1 MGISKVVLLGAVA
14 ALLATACNFS
24 LPDDG
29 TPGPEAYKTPIAE
42 ARRSGLDVYWLGKE
56 VLVDGTHWD
65 TIEAAFPI
73 GIARS
78 DGMAVE
84 VTYLPA
90 GDAPGSMDIR
100 SMSPGEWALSETGVL
115 APPSVRVRTEE
126 VSIAGTQALMFTY
139 ALESRNPNGRGII
152 LDRGDSVVFAYTS
165 SWIGENG
172 REDNPLMD
180 EATFLAV
187 LEQLRPYPE

>member
-1 MGISKVVLLGAVA
+1 MQMIPRLIGLLAVV
-14 ALLATACNFS
+14 LLATACKFS
-24 LPDDG
+24 LPGDEPD
-29 TPGPEAYKTPIAE
+29 PERYKTPIA
-42 ARRSGLDVYWLGKE
+42 AAQRSGLDVYWLGKE
-56 VLVDGTHWD
+56 VLVNGTHWD

-73 GIARS
+73 GIGRS
-78 DGMAVE
+78 DGVAVE
-84 VTYLPA
+84 VTYLPT

-100 SMSPGEWALSETGVL
+100 SMSPGEWAVSETGVL

-126 VSIAGTQALMFTY
+126 VSIAGTEALMFTY
-139 ALESRNPNGRGII
+139 ALESRSPSARGII
-152 LDRGDSVVFAYTS
+152 LDRGDSVVFAYTP
-165 SWIGENG
+165 SWTGENG